1 MAKSKPV
8 EDGDL
13 PQKTKQQLRNER
25 ARARLREGKPTAADL
40 DVPTVA
46 REAKEAEIAS
56 VQEWATAEHSR
67 PDLPEENADGLS
79 STEVEVQRKAGD
91 APLRSRRRE

>member
-1 MAKSKPV
+1 MAKSKPI

-25 ARARLREGKPTAADL
+25 ARARLREGKPTPADM

-56 VQEWATAEHSR
+56 VQDWAAAENSR
-67 PDLPEENADGLS
+67 PDLPGESPDGLS
-79 STEVEVQRKAGD
+79 PTEVEVQRKAGD
-91 APLRSRRRE
+91 VPLRPRRPE